1 MIKLSC
7 TYRCTDLGKVVVV
20 MMVVVLVVETS
31 SESMNLW
38 MVVESFATHKDIA
51 VLSVLSSHWSAAD
64 ATICIF
70 SENLVVG
77 RHLIDLELI
86 C

>member
-1 MIKLSC
+1 MVIVVIMI
-7 TYRCTDLGKVVVV
+7 
-20 MMVVVLVVETS
+20 VVLVVETNGQ
-31 SESMNLW
+31 SMNLW
-38 MVVESFATHKDIA
+38 MVVESFAAHEDVA